1 MDKFVS
7 YFNNVLSYMLLSS
20 ESETMNVSL
29 EIIYF
34 RKIENQM
41 KIEIKESEI
50 LFKVALSS

>member
-34 RKIENQM
+34 RKIENKM